1 MCNCNKAKRVAPA
14 AVLPAATAVRPAP
27 RTALVSLPSLASL
40 PLSSSSGQAPLIL
53 PGSTITVEAVDTS
66 IWGAHLWRV
75 LHIASVFT
83 KSRALIQP
91 WRKLLEALKTDIP
104 CPDCAAH
111 YSAWYAKHG
120 IRFSIIGNGIQGPLV
135 RWLLDLHN
143 DVNGRLE
150 EPAPAWSVKQVL
162 DAYGGDRDVQI
173 AVAQEELRIIQ
184 DILGPTAV
192 TALRSLLAAL

>member
-1 MCNCNKAKRVAPA
+1 M
-14 AVLPAATAVRPAP
+14 
-27 RTALVSLPSLASL
+27 
-40 PLSSSSGQAPLIL
+40 
-53 PGSTITVEAVDTS
+53 
-66 IWGAHLWRV
+66 
-75 LHIASVFT
+75 
-83 KSRALIQP
+83 
-91 WRKLLEALKTDIP
+91 EALKTDIP

-150 EPAPAWSVKQVL
+150 VPTPAWSIKQVL
-162 DAYGGDRDVQI
+162 EAYGGNRDVQI
-173 AVAQEELRIIQ
+173 AVAQEELRTIQ
-184 DILGPTAV
+184 DVLGPSAV